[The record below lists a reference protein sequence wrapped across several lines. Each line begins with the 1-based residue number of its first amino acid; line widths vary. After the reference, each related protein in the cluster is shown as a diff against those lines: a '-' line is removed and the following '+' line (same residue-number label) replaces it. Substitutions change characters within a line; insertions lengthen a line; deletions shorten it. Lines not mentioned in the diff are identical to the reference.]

1 MNSGDK
7 HILIVEDDG
16 FLRDGLAM
24 LLERE
29 QFTVRL
35 AGSIS
40 EAEDAFSDE
49 TCLIILDVGLPD
61 GNGFDYCRHIR
72 KENKHVP
79 ILFLTARDEEYDVVR
94 GFELG
99 GNDYITKPFRS
110 LELIARVRALLRRA
124 TPDDT
129 PTEASIV
136 LHPSRLQASVD
147 GRIVSLTPTEFSLLH
162 KLISNKDQ
170 SLSREQLLAALW
182 DGDGQYIDDNT
193 LSVNIFRLRDKIGH
207 EAIETIRGVGYRW
220 RGLK

>member
-1 MNSGDK
+1 M
-7 HILIVEDDG
+7 
-16 FLRDGLAM
+16 
-24 LLERE
+24 
-29 QFTVRL
+29 
-35 AGSIS
+35 
-40 EAEDAFSDE
+40 
-49 TCLIILDVGLPD
+49 
-61 GNGFDYCRHIR
+61 
-72 KENKHVP
+72 
-79 ILFLTARDEEYDVVR
+79 FLTARDEEYDVVR

-110 LELIARVRALLRRA
+110 LELIARVRALLRRV
-124 TPDDT
+124 TPDET
-129 PTEASIV
+129 PTDVSIV

-147 GRIVSLTPTEFSLLH
+147 GRIISLTPTEFSLLH

-182 DGDGQYIDDNT
+182 DSDGHYIDDNT